1 MFGFDE
7 ISDVTTVL
15 PENQVKYGMYLGLKK
30 YYEESL
36 SKNIK
41 MKHAGTSRR
50 NEQVNATDYAKDMN
64 SFSYVYNRLKEYQSL
79 LDSTDKDEI
88 NTIQNPT
95 TARKVVQNTFK
106 KSKNG
111 TKLSESMK
119 VVFSTISFKRYIL
132 GDGITTLP
140 YGHTL
145 LKKYINVLNDERYQY
160 NTCQQDN
167 LMLKK

>member
-1 MFGFDE
+1 
-7 ISDVTTVL
+7 
-15 PENQVKYGMYLGLKK
+15 MYLGPKK

-50 NEQVNATDYAKDMN
+50 CEQVNATDYAKDMN
-64 SFSYVYNRLKEYQSL
+64 SFSYVYNQLNEYQSI

-95 TARKVVQNTFK
+95 SARKIVHNTFK
-106 KSKNG
+106 KNKNG
-111 TKLSESMK
+111 TMLSESMK
-119 VVFSTISFKRYIL
+119 VVFSSISFKRYIL
-132 GDGITTLP
+132 GDGINTLP

-145 LKKYINVLNDERYQY
+145 LKKYINILNDDSYQH
-160 NTCQQDN
+160 NTYQQDN
-167 LMLKK
+167 LMLKKIENEKLIFL